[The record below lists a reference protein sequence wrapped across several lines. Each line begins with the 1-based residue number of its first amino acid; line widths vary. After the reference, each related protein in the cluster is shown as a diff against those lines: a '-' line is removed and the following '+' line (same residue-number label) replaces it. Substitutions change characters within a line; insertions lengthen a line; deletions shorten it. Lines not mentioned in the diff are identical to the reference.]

1 MNLDLTSLPIPS
13 IVSPQKS
20 THIFLMQGINWMCMQ
35 ASANETTKKLTFL
48 VSTNCYVIKVSEDA
62 IEFISIKL

>member
-1 MNLDLTSLPIPS
+1 
-13 IVSPQKS
+13 
-20 THIFLMQGINWMCMQ
+20 MQGINWMCMQ
-35 ASANETTKKLTFL
+35 ASANETTKKLTFS